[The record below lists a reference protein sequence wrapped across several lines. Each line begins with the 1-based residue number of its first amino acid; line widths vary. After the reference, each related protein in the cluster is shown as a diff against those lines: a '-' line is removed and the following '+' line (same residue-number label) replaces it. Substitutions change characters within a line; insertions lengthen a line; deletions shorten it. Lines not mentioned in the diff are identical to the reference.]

1 MNAETTNQKSGG
13 PVVPRQLSWRRK
25 VAADVA
31 LVFMRLVMKSWRV
44 RWQDGEQC
52 PVLPGPVIFC
62 LWHNRMAQALAA
74 NGEFVR
80 TKWPCAGMCAMISA
94 SRDGALLARLV
105 EPFGVVPIRGSA
117 SRRGAQAL
125 LEATTWMERNYSIT
139 ITPDGPR
146 GPAYTVQEGII
157 YLAQTT
163 GRPIIPI
170 SNYTRA
176 KITMGSWDRFQIP
189 LPFARCVMRYGAPF
203 WVPGDATEEDRE
215 RLRLELE
222 KAMMGITKD

>member
-1 MNAETTNQKSGG
+1 MKAMSKRQKSSG

-25 VAADVA
+25 VAVDVA
-31 LVFMRLVMKSWRV
+31 LVFMRLIMKTWRV
-44 RWQDGEQC
+44 HWQDGEKC

-74 NGEFVR
+74 NGDFVR
-80 TKWPCAGMCAMISA
+80 KKWPCAGMCAMISA

-125 LEATTWMERNYSIT
+125 LEATTWMEKNYSIT

-176 KITMGSWDRFQIP
+176 KIRMGSWDRFQIP
-189 LPFARCVMRYGAPF
+189 LPFARCVMRYGPPF
-203 WVPGDATEEDRE
+203 WVPGDATEEARE

>member
-1 MNAETTNQKSGG
+1 MAASTNQKSGV

-25 VAADVA
+25 VAAAVVLA
-31 LVFMRLVMKSWRV
+31 FMRLMMKSWRL
-44 RWQDGEQC
+44 RWQDGDRC

-62 LWHNRMAQALAA
+62 TWHNRLALAMAA
-74 NGEFVR
+74 NGDFVR
-80 TKWPCAGMCAMISA
+80 EKWPCAGLCAMISA
-94 SRDGALLARLV
+94 SRDGAFMASLV
-105 EPFGVVPIRGSA
+105 EPFGVVPIRGSS
-117 SRRGAQAL
+117 SRRGPQAL
-125 LEATTWMERNYSIT
+125 LEATTWMEKNYSIA

-146 GPAYTVQEGII
+146 GPAYKVQEGII
-157 YLAQTT
+157 HLAQLT
-163 GRPIIPI
+163 GRPIIPM
-170 SNYTRA
+170 SNYTRR
-176 KITMGSWDRFQIP
+176 KITLRSWDRFQIP